1 MNKVVCDLTNCYGI
15 QKLHHE
21 FDFSN
26 TNAISIYARNGLMK
40 TSFSKTF
47 RKIQEGK
54 VAEIKDEIF
63 GMPGV
68 ADVKVDGN
76 SILPE
81 NVFVI
86 KSFESA
92 YESNSVTSLLVNDD
106 IKARISTVLK
116 LKEKFLKLL
125 EKYSGLKITKTSLG
139 KKVYELEPQ
148 IVKDF
153 QFEED
158 SFLLNIKFLDQMR
171 AKVVFSG
178 IKYSNIF
185 DSTVLKKITSA
196 EFQEKIE
203 DFCLASDKIYEKFG
217 FLEKG
222 NFTLP
227 KLKNLSKTLESDSF
241 FVKDNQLYLEGKYE
255 IKEPSELKEKISEI
269 EEKIKAVPVFQE
281 IEKMLS
287 DSKGI
292 VLKEL
297 LENNPDVI
305 PYLKI
310 EKLDDLRKEL
320 WLTYLECEKDKFEEL
335 VDEYKKLEDEIGD
348 IDLDATPWKKALGI
362 FEERFTV
369 PYKMEISNMKGAII
383 GESIPRVEFSFK
395 RDGQI
400 IKLARTD
407 LENLDVLSQG
417 EKRALYL
424 LNIIFDIEKVKN
436 SGKDVLFVVDDIAD
450 SFDYKNKYAIVEYLY
465 EMSTNPNFRL
475 LILSHNFDFYRTVS
489 MRLAIGRE
497 DRLTAEIVGNTIV
510 LKQEKYQNQ
519 PFVAWKDNL
528 NLVNV
533 VAMIPF
539 VRNMIEF
546 GVDKNVGGIT
556 GISSDYVLLTHLL
569 HEKDKTKLI
578 RFSDLKKIYKK
589 YLGIKNF
596 KSDVVESNLVIDEIF
611 NIANRVTNMDVQLE
625 HKIILAIAIRHLAE
639 RYMLTEIKKYTGQLT
654 WRVKK
659 NIRTGHVTDFLLYL
673 DSGVN
678 QTRELFNVYKQFGH
692 QYEIKV
698 LEEVNIMTPEN
709 IHLNSFMYEPILDM
723 DISELLNLYQ
733 KVQGM

>member
-203 DFCLASDKIYEKFG
+203 DFCLASDKK
-217 FLEKG
+217 
-222 NFTLP
+222 
-227 KLKNLSKTLESDSF
+227 
-241 FVKDNQLYLEGKYE
+241 
-255 IKEPSELKEKISEI
+255 
-269 EEKIKAVPVFQE
+269 
-281 IEKMLS
+281 
-287 DSKGI
+287 
-292 VLKEL
+292 
-297 LENNPDVI
+297 
-305 PYLKI
+305 
-310 EKLDDLRKEL
+310 
-320 WLTYLECEKDKFEEL
+320 
-335 VDEYKKLEDEIGD
+335 
-348 IDLDATPWKKALGI
+348 
-362 FEERFTV
+362 
-369 PYKMEISNMKGAII
+369 
-383 GESIPRVEFSFK
+383 
-395 RDGQI
+395 
-400 IKLARTD
+400 
-407 LENLDVLSQG
+407 
-417 EKRALYL
+417 
-424 LNIIFDIEKVKN
+424 
-436 SGKDVLFVVDDIAD
+436 
-450 SFDYKNKYAIVEYLY
+450 
-465 EMSTNPNFRL
+465 
-475 LILSHNFDFYRTVS
+475 
-489 MRLAIGRE
+489 
-497 DRLTAEIVGNTIV
+497 
-510 LKQEKYQNQ
+510 
-519 PFVAWKDNL
+519 
-528 NLVNV
+528 
-533 VAMIPF
+533 
-539 VRNMIEF
+539 
-546 GVDKNVGGIT
+546 
-556 GISSDYVLLTHLL
+556 
-569 HEKDKTKLI
+569 
-578 RFSDLKKIYKK
+578 
-589 YLGIKNF
+589 
-596 KSDVVESNLVIDEIF
+596 
-611 NIANRVTNMDVQLE
+611 
-625 HKIILAIAIRHLAE
+625 
-639 RYMLTEIKKYTGQLT
+639 
-654 WRVKK
+654 
-659 NIRTGHVTDFLLYL
+659 
-673 DSGVN
+673 
-678 QTRELFNVYKQFGH
+678 
-692 QYEIKV
+692 
-698 LEEVNIMTPEN
+698 
-709 IHLNSFMYEPILDM
+709 
-723 DISELLNLYQ
+723 
-733 KVQGM
+733 